1 MRYLLDT
8 NVVSDL
14 VRNPQGLA
22 ARRVAEVGDRAVC
35 TSVIVAAELWYGA
48 AKRASQ
54 RLTTQLEAILEAIE
68 ILPIESPVERVY
80 GRLRADLEKKGQ
92 PIGGNDLLIAAQS
105 IALGLTLVTHSER
118 EFSRIA
124 ELLRENWV
132 RADPG

>member
-1 MRYLLDT
+1 L
-8 NVVSDL
+8 
-14 VRNPQGLA
+14 
-22 ARRVAEVGDRAVC
+22 
-35 TSVIVAAELWYGA
+35 AAELWYGA
-48 AKRASQ
+48 AKRASH

-68 ILPIESPVERVY
+68 NDC
-80 GRLRADLEKKGQ
+80 GRISKRKGQ

-105 IALGLTLVTHSER
+105 IALGLTLLTHSER

>member
-8 NVVSDL
+8 DVVSDL
-14 VRNPQGLA
+14 VRNPQGRA
-22 ARRVAEVGDRAVC
+22 ARHIAEVGERAVC
-35 TSVIVAAELWYGA
+35 TSVIVAGELWYGA
-48 AKRASQ
+48 ARRASQ
-54 RLTTQLEAILEAIE
+54 RLKTQLEAILEAIE

-105 IALGLTLVTHSER
+105 MSLGLTLVTDNER

-124 ELLRENWV
+124 ELLCENWV